1 MIEDTGGW
9 ARKGALARCAT
20 GVSQHAERQYGG
32 GNPMV
37 RVDQNTTDR
46 IVAWRVRDALA
57 AHPLLGGHMA
67 QITVIAS
74 YEGVV
79 LDGWAHDEEVR
90 RLAETLAR
98 RAAGARSIQTN
109 LTMRCTRRQT
119 FEHS

>member
-1 MIEDTGGW
+1 
-9 ARKGALARCAT
+9 
-20 GVSQHAERQYGG
+20 
-32 GNPMV
+32 MV

-57 AHPLLGGHMA
+57 AHPLLGGHLA

-79 LDGWAHDEEVR
+79 LNGWAQDEAVK

-98 RAAGARSIQTN
+98 RAAGTRTIQLN
-109 LTMRCTRRQT
+109 LAMGCKQSKML
-119 FEHS
+119 EHL